1 MNAPKT
7 ILVVDEARSSREAL
21 ACVLRNRGYRVDES
35 QDGADALQRI
45 VEEPPDLVIL
55 DAMLPRRS
63 GIEICQSIK
72 SENPPRK
79 LPVILVTSITRTIG
93 RNDHYWKEKTGADEF
108 LSKPFAPQDLLSRI
122 ERLLASPDGPPR

>member
-1 MNAPKT
+1 MNSPKT

-21 ACVLRNRGYRVDES
+21 AGVLRNRGYRVNES
-35 QDGADALQRI
+35 EDGADALQRLL
-45 VEEPPDLVIL
+45 EEPPDLVIL

-63 GIEICQSIK
+63 GIEICQSLK

-93 RNDHYWKEKTGADEF
+93 KNDRYWKDKTGADEF
-108 LSKPFAPQDLLSRI
+108 MSKPFAPDDLLSRI
-122 ERLLASPDGPPR
+122 ERLLASPGRPAR

>member
-21 ACVLRNRGYRVDES
+21 AGVLRNRGYVVKES
-35 QDGADALQRI
+35 QDGAEALERLL
-45 VEEPPDLVIL
+45 EDPPDLVIL

-72 SENPPRK
+72 SENRPRN
-79 LPVILVTSITRTIG
+79 LPVILVTSLTRTIG
-93 RNDHYWKEKTGADEF
+93 KNDHYWREKTGADEF

-122 ERLLASPDGPPR
+122 DRLLANPMGPHR